1 MLQDP
6 ATMLAVFHAALNVV
20 LVAAIGGKVLLMWV
34 VVAKFSPGWQ
44 EQIMRSIAATCGLLL
59 YLGAKALGLSL
70 PMFMLGA
77 LTQGGAYVTGFLGA
91 LMPAMLGFLLAWHVT
106 RYFNSRDARR
116 NLVGMRI
123 LALVMAVALVLYI
136 DTYIAAV
143 DAAHADG
150 LKMLL
155 PNLTFV
161 LAIMLYAVFR
171 YYPIPVAETTAAL
184 LVLALGGSL
193 FVGTAHAQPWQ
204 PQTLSADP
212 ADRQHAVGARTNSIP
227 ACCPDTAAAAAP
239 GNEIHAQPACR

>member
-20 LVAAIGGKVLLMWV
+20 LVAAILGKVLLMWV

-77 LTQGGAYVTGFLGA
+77 LTQGGAYVTGFLV
-91 LMPAMLGFLLAWHVT
+91 AWYVT
-106 RYFNSRDARR
+106 RYFNSRDARK
-116 NLVGMRI
+116 NFVGMRI
-123 LALVMAVALVLYI
+123 LALVMSMALVLYI

-161 LAIMLYAVFR
+161 LAIMLYATFR
-171 YYPIPVAETTAAL
+171 YYPMPAAETTAAL